1 MKRST
6 RIASI
11 AGAILLSVG
20 MAATAQANVFADSF
34 DKNAGGFQSPTSTT
48 YQTKYE
54 SNRNGTIQLR
64 EIGSDYKMDA
74 QMCQA
79 LVNCYRGTKIF
90 SITDDNI
97 VHGLPNSYEA
107 GTETLTSALRTT
119 PFTIYQV
126 HVRGQWQAW

>member
-11 AGAILLSVG
+11 AGAVLLSVG

-79 LVNCYRGTKIF
+79 LVNCDKGTKIF
-90 SITDDNI
+90 SITDDNV

>member
-1 MKRST
+1 
-6 RIASI
+6 
-11 AGAILLSVG
+11 
-20 MAATAQANVFADSF
+20 
-34 DKNAGGFQSPTSTT
+34 
-48 YQTKYE
+48 
-54 SNRNGTIQLR
+54 
-64 EIGSDYKMDA
+64 
-74 QMCQA
+74 MCQA
-79 LVNCYRGTKIF
+79 LVNCDRGTKIF